1 MKDTSTEF
9 AVFAERAYKT
19 FLELLRHELQKNR
32 VNDINA
38 IQVFMLL
45 NIDEGIITMSEIL
58 SKGYYS
64 GSNASYNLKKML
76 QNGYLTSTPSSID
89 KRSQYLSLSDKGHLF
104 APYQSS
110 FFAAAPRT
118 LKLLFHSV
126 SFWQYSSLII
136 ISVIFLC
143 CLHQSLFSVRV

>member
-1 MKDTSTEF
+1 MKDTSAEF

-89 KRSQYLSLSDKGHLF
+89 KRSQYLSLSDKGK
-104 APYQSS
+104 
-110 FFAAAPRT
+110 
-118 LKLLFHSV
+118 KLLF
-126 SFWQYSSLII
+126 SFKTKLNEYLRSFQQGKKFQRNYDN
-136 ISVIFLC
+136 VKQFL
-143 CLHQSLFSVRV
+143 LNIEDHWKRILRE